1 MKILIK
7 ESKSISKTIR
17 ASNVH
22 IFVLYYL
29 LLDKCSTVYF
39 NSYLISSDLIF
50 SVKQWKKAMKMGTAL
65 KQEFSAI
72 P

>member
-1 MKILIK
+1 MF
-7 ESKSISKTIR
+7 
-17 ASNVH
+17 

-39 NSYLISSDLIF
+39 NSYLISFDLIF
-50 SVKQWKKAMKMGTAL
+50 SVKQWKKAMKVGIAL